1 MNSFQQIFLKAQRKT
16 AVKTDL
22 WIGLLAIFLGGVWSM
37 RAVFSVQ
44 FLLMHATFAV
54 VTAMLVDSV
63 FFKIKKRPFRFPDS
77 ALITGFFLSLILQ
90 PDAARWWLPAV
101 VAAIA
106 ILSKHIFFLRGRP
119 IFNPA
124 AFGLV
129 VAVFVLHGFTSWW
142 GVAHPVMLFVGLW
155 VALKMRRLKMVGV
168 FLGIWS
174 ALSLIVDYLFPLR
187 LFLQPGY
194 VNPPSDFWIFVLSAP
209 LLFFGF
215 LMLTEPRTSP
225 WAPKVL
231 LWYAGFV
238 SAVAFLLV
246 HFGLAEA
253 FLPALLLGNVVFSA
267 KQFLP
272 LSRS

>member
-44 FLLMHATFAV
+44 FLFMHAALAV
-54 VTAMLVDSV
+54 VTAMVVDRV
-63 FFKIKKRPFRFPDS
+63 FLKIKKRPFRFPDS

-90 PDAARWWLPAV
+90 PDAARWWLPGV
-101 VAAIA
+101 IAAIA

-129 VAVFVLHGFTSWW
+129 VAVFVFHGFTSWW
-142 GVAHPVMLFVGLW
+142 GVAHPVMLLVGLW

-168 FLGIWS
+168 FLAVWGVFS
-174 ALSLIVDYLFPLR
+174 VTFDYVMPL
-187 LFLQPGY
+187 QAGVP
-194 VNPPSDFWIFVLSAP
+194 VPTDFWLFVVSAP
-209 LLFFGF
+209 LVFFGF

-253 FLPALLLGNVVFSA
+253 FLPALLLGNFVFSA

-272 LSRS
+272 FPRS